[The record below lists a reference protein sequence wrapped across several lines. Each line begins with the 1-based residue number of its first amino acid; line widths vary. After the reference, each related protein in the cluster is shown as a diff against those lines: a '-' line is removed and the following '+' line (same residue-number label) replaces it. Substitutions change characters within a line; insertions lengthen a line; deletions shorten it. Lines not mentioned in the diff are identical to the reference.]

1 MPRPTRPPHLSPARW
16 QQLHTCALA
25 VLALLLALG
34 IVADVNVDSPR
45 GPYDWRQRVII
56 LLPGVCAQPADLPPT
71 PNLPSIQFAQT
82 PDHWPT
88 WPAWLTCG
96 GENATQNAHARAV
109 GTFVG
114 GYGSPAQLS
123 HLLQQA
129 LQTDT
134 GDGQSS
140 QELSFTIR
148 AIESFSYAG
157 TTPTYT
163 NSQTRQS
170 IALSAAALDAQFRR
184 WRSEYPNASF
194 DLLGHSLG
202 GAVAVYW
209 AARVATPAEQRAIHS
224 IITLDSP
231 LGGYPRNF
239 ADNFFLPFFGPVA
252 QDLLAGNPTVG
263 DIAERGRP
271 LARRARHAGKPHRDH
286 DQCPRSGGTLLLGN
300 HARCRAD
307 RRRLR
312 LRQQQSESRLHP
324 HLACRA
330 RADCPGT
337 RARRHAAAQHH
348 QRAIALCAK
357 DKLAASPHRAQ
368 PPHPKQQSDSL
379 AAQSGREAGIDAT
392 RHMPLAYPARRKA
405 EAW

>member
-1 MPRPTRPPHLSPARW
+1 MSRLPRPPHLSPARW
-16 QQLHTCALA
+16 QQLHSYALA

-45 GPYDWRQRVII
+45 GPYDWRQRVIV

-71 PNLPSIQFAQT
+71 PTLPSIPFAPP

-96 GENATQNAHARAV
+96 GANATQNAHARAM

-140 QELSFTIR
+140 QGLSFTIR

-157 TTPTYT
+157 NTPTYT

-184 WRSEYPNASF
+184 WRGQYPNATF

-202 GAVAVYW
+202 GSVAVYW
-209 AARVATPAEQRAIHS
+209 AASVATPAEQRAIHS

-239 ADNFFLPFFGPVA
+239 ADNFFLPFFGSVA
-252 QDLLAGNPTVG
+252 HDLLAGAPTIG
-263 DIAERGRP
+263 AIASAADRW
-271 LARRARHAGKPHRDH
+271 RAGP
-286 DQCPRSGGTLLLGN
+286 GTL
-300 HARCRAD
+300 
-307 RRRLR
+307 
-312 LRQQQSESRLHP
+312 
-324 HLACRA
+324 
-330 RADCPGT
+330 
-337 RARRHAAAQHH
+337 
-348 QRAIALCAK
+348 
-357 DKLAASPHRAQ
+357 ASPIVTMTNVRDLAVPFFLATMPDVVLIADDYGSDNSSLNHGSILTSPAALAQ
-368 PPHPKQQSDSL
+368 IAQVL
-379 AAQSGREAGIDAT
+379 AQEG
-392 RHMPLAYPARRKA
+392 MPLLTTSAP
-405 EAW
+405 